1 LRGLKLFPL
10 LEGYRGRPKADVAA
24 AIDAIA
30 GIAGFVQK
38 NAGEIEELDINPLI
52 VCVEGKGAWIADALL
67 VLGENKNV

>member
-1 LRGLKLFPL
+1 L

-30 GIAGFVQK
+30 GIAGFVQE

-52 VCVEGKGAWIADALL
+52 VCTQGKGAWTADALL
-67 VLGENKNV
+67 VLGETKNV